1 MARYNRVFYAFPGE
15 PAALRETINNAID
28 LLKDKPDIKRD
39 RIRFMPWTDM
49 DVGGKSLV
57 NTILGNIDR
66 SDVFACDLTYPNHN
80 VSFELGYAIGRFKR
94 VWISLGTSIEGAAQ
108 RYRRVYHGLLGSGYV
123 EYNNSTDLVTAFLD
137 SRPMSDSDKTL
148 LRDLYRTPMA
158 RQENPVLFYVKP
170 QVEPQIRTGG

>member
-1 MARYNRVFYAFPGE
+1 VARYNRVFYAFPGE

-57 NTILGNIDR
+57 NTILRNIDR

-80 VSFELGYAIGRFKR
+80 VSFPAYQVLAYDYDRMLTDGMLLDEEERFEELMERCADI
-94 VWISLGTSIEGAAQ
+94 Q
-108 RYRRVYHGLLGSGYV
+108 RRA
-123 EYNNSTDLVTAFLD
+123 NNS
-137 SRPMSDSDKTL
+137 
-148 LRDLYRTPMA
+148 
-158 RQENPVLFYVKP
+158 
-170 QVEPQIRTGG
+170 